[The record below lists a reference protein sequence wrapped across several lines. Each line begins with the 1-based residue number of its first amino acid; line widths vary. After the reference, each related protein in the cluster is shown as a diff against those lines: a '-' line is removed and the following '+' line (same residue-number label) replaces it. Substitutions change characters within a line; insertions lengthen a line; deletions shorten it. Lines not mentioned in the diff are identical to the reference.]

1 MKSRLFCLCCAA
13 VLLLCLVSSDLLLA
27 EEWYVKPTT
36 EVLLRRG
43 QGTDFKIDAVIS
55 DGTKVSLIEVDGDW
69 AKIQLANGREGW
81 TLRRYLSDAKPLKDQ
96 VIELEESKVELQEE
110 LAGINVHLSELIE
123 VNSRAEE
130 SLAGC
135 TVELDS
141 VSSDFQQLQQDTA
154 DVVQTKELLASTEV
168 KLSGL
173 SNRLISM
180 ELENEE
186 MKKNSSMRWFLTGSG
201 VMLAGLF
208 LGLLFGRRSKKRY
221 GSLS

>member
-1 MKSRLFCLCCAA
+1 MKSRLFCLYCAA

-81 TLRRYLSDAKPLKDQ
+81 TLRRYLTDEIPLKDQ
-96 VIELEESKVELQEE
+96 VIALEKSKAELQEE